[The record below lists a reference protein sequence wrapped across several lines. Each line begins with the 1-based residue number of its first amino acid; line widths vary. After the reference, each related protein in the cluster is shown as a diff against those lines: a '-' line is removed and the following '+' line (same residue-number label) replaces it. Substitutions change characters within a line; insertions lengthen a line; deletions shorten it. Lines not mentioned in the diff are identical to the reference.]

1 MNVKWFS
8 ARTHR
13 IDLSDTV
20 RQNNT
25 THFTRYQAIMNHLEQ
40 IQQRI
45 IELEVEHRDLDM
57 VINAIALDPHHD
69 ELQLRR
75 LKKRKLQLK
84 DHITLLKM
92 QMMPDVP
99 AWVFYRPSMIV
110 EYQRK

>member
-1 MNVKWFS
+1 M
-8 ARTHR
+8 T
-13 IDLSDTV
+13 
-20 RQNNT
+20 
-25 THFTRYQAIMNHLEQ
+25 MNHPIQ

-45 IELEVEHRDLDM
+45 IELEVEHRDLDV
-57 VINAIALDPHHD
+57 VIETLVRDINHD

-99 AWVFYRPSMIV
+99 A
-110 EYQRK
+110 